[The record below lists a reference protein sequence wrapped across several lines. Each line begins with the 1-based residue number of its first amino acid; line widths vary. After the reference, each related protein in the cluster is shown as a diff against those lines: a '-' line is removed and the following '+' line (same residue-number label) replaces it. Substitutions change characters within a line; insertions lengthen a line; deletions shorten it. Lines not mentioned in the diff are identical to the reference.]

1 MSRKVCRELACPESN
16 GLHEVDN
23 TVKECKNN
31 TVMKMMAWLLLQ
43 KGLQF
48 TGLMMS
54 RVGHTHSTLGSLLR
68 N

>member
-1 MSRKVCRELACPESN
+1 MSRKVCRELACPKSN

-31 TVMKMMAWLLLQ
+31 TVMKMMAWLL
-43 KGLQF
+43 QF